1 MCYVILMKCL
11 SLSLPHCSSICP
23 DCNVR
28 RHHFQ
33 CMLLD
38 HIDAPPPVLSYL
50 CNKYNIHNIPIAGEL
65 SAAEIEE
72 VCRESCGCVLCIGY
86 TLNFADL
93 WYLQFERSLPKS
105 VTFMRYFTDSTEV
118 SLLYLHCTY
127 VQSCPWH
134 ACMRVRCICTA
145 FFPCV

>member
-1 MCYVILMKCL
+1 MLKCHVLCDFIGCMECL
-11 SLSLPHCSSICP
+11 SLSLPHCSSLCP
-23 DCNVR
+23 DCNAR

-72 VCRESCGCVLCIGY
+72 VCRESCGCILCIACI
-86 TLNFADL
+86 LNFA
-93 WYLQFERSLPKS
+93 
-105 VTFMRYFTDSTEV
+105 
-118 SLLYLHCTY
+118 
-127 VQSCPWH
+127 
-134 ACMRVRCICTA
+134 
-145 FFPCV
+145 